1 MTKEEYQPLIQNDL
15 LMEIEDFCRRSNIA
29 ESTFGKRA
37 VNDGKFVARLRNGK
51 STTLV
56 TVDKIRSY
64 ISEHKNKATELASA
78 LEPDYVK
85 PSDANKTDLSST
97 VSDSARVKIED
108 TATDDTETDDQ
119 FSRTDFR
126 FYDNRQ
132 SYLMFVNTCSEKW
145 VVADRAGM
153 ELANIKPLPPALRV
167 FDAGMGDG
175 TVLASVMRQMHA
187 RFPTFPFYIVG
198 KEISLEDV
206 RLCLQKMADR
216 FFEHPSTVLVVTNMY
231 YTEAPW
237 LEPKSEKAISN
248 LNWIDVP
255 LSGNTSHEFD
265 EQISELQ
272 TLLVDGWKVRH
283 SSKTGNPHYVKPSV
297 LVLYRDDHKF
307 MLDQVIPRQDRK
319 RADFDLVIA
328 SQPYRARMDEDFKVT
343 RVLAP
348 LSRSLA
354 PGGRL
359 IGIHSYGKDPGLEI
373 IQKVWPG
380 EDPFR
385 SNNRHVLLQK
395 LRNELGGSQSGF
407 SFNAYSDG
415 RSIFRYEMHTLPDE
429 IAASSI
435 GTSTLLAAWN
445 DAVYVAQIEDARL
458 ESVISQGDYLN
469 MTRDVLH
476 KYGGLWFLDESFVVS
491 RRSS

>member
-1 MTKEEYQPLIQNDL
+1 MTEQTQTGIQRSL
-15 LMEIEDFCRRSNIA
+15 LSEIEDFCRRSNIA

-37 VNDGKFVARLRNGK
+37 VNDGKFVNRLRNGK
-51 STTLV
+51 STTLA
-56 TVDKIRSY
+56 TAEKIRTY
-64 ISEHKNKATELASA
+64 ISSNRTHAAA
-78 LEPDYVK
+78 D
-85 PSDANKTDLSST
+85 DANGASTHAAAELS
-97 VSDSARVKIED
+97 RE
-108 TATDDTETDDQ
+108 TAGAEPAGRA
-119 FSRTDFR
+119 SSGESGPLLRTDFR

-153 ELANIKPLPPALRV
+153 ELDNVEPRPPALRV

-187 RFPTFPFYIVG
+187 RYPTLPFYVVG

-216 FFEHPSTVLVVTNMY
+216 FFEHPATVLVVTNMY

-237 LEPKSEKAISN
+237 LEPRSQAARAD

-255 LSGNTSHEFD
+255 LSGSTAREFE
-265 EQISELQ
+265 EQIGELQ
-272 TLLVDGWKVRH
+272 TLLIDGWKVRP
-283 SSKTGNPHYVKPSV
+283 SPKTGNPHYVKPSV

-307 MLDQVIPRQDRK
+307 MLDQVIPRQDSK

-328 SQPYRARMDEDFKVT
+328 SQPYRARMDVEFKVS

-348 LSRSLA
+348 LVRSLA
-354 PGGRL
+354 SGGRL

-373 IQKVWPG
+373 IQNIWPS

-385 SNNRHVLLQK
+385 TNNRHVLLQALK
-395 LRNELGGSQSGF
+395 RELGDAQNGF

-429 IAASSI
+429 VGGSSI
-435 GTSTLLAAWN
+435 GTSTLMAAWN
-445 DAVYVAQIEDARL
+445 DAVYVSQIEDARL
-458 ESVISQGDYLN
+458 QTAISQGEYLEA
-469 MTRDVLH
+469 TRDVLR

-491 RRSS
+491 RRQS